1 MFHLDTLA
9 TLVAATLT
17 LLLGRKLVHS
27 VSFLKKYTIPEPVA
41 GGLLVALALLV
52 LKKSMGW
59 EVNFDM
65 SLRDPLM
72 LAFFATIGLNANI
85 ASLRAGGRVVGIF
98 LIVVVGLLVMQNA
111 IGIGMASLLGLDPL
125 MGLLAGSITLSGG
138 HGTGAAW
145 SKLFI
150 ERYGFTNATEVAM
163 ACATFGLVLG
173 GLIGGPVARY
183 LVKHSTTPNG
193 IPDDQE
199 VPTAFEKPDV
209 GRMITSLVLIET
221 IALIAICLT
230 VGKIVAQLLAGTAF
244 ELPTFVCVL
253 FVGVILSNGLSMMGF
268 YRVFERAVSVLG
280 NVSLSLFLAMALM
293 GLKLWELA
301 SLALPMLAI
310 LVARYLVKH
319 STTPNGIPDDQ
330 EVPTAFEK
338 PDVGRMITSLVLI
351 ETIAL
356 IAICLTVGKIVAQLL
371 AGTAFELPTF
381 VCVLFVGVIL
391 SNGLSMMGFYRVFE
405 RAVSVLG
412 NVSLSLFL
420 AMALMG
426 LKLWELASLAL
437 PMLAIL
443 VVQTIFMALYAI
455 FVTWRMMG
463 KNYDAA
469 VLAAGHCGFGLG
481 ATPTAIANMQAITE
495 RFGPSHMAFLVVP
508 MVGAFF
514 IDIVNA
520 LVIKLYLMLPIFAG

>member
-1 MFHLDTLA
+1 MIHLDTLS
-9 TLVAATLT
+9 TLVAATLV
-17 LLLGRKLVHS
+17 LLLGRKMVHS
-27 VSFLKKYTIPEPVA
+27 VPLLKKYTIPEPVA

-59 EVNFDM
+59 EIDFDM
-65 SLRDPLM
+65 SLKDPLM

-85 ASLRAGGRVVGIF
+85 ASLRNGGKVVGIF
-98 LIVVVGLLVMQNA
+98 LFVVVGLLIMQNA
-111 IGIGMASLLGLDPL
+111 IGIGMATLLGMDPL

-145 SKLFI
+145 SKLFT
-150 ERYGFTNATEVAM
+150 ERYGFQNATEVAM

-183 LVKHSTTPNG
+183 LVKHSSNPEGT
-193 IPDDQE
+193 PDDSE
-199 VPTAFEKPDV
+199 IPSAFEKPDV
-209 GRMITSLVLIET
+209 GRVITSLVLIET
-221 IALIAICLT
+221 IAMIAICLT
-230 VGKIVAQLLAGTAF
+230 VGKLMAQLIQGTAF

-253 FVGVILSNGLSMMGF
+253 FVGVILSNTMAMLGF

-280 NVSLSLFLAMALM
+280 NVCLSLFLAMALM
-293 GLKLWELA
+293 SLKLWELA

-310 LVARYLVKH
+310 L
-319 STTPNGIPDDQ
+319 T
-330 EVPTAFEK
+330 
-338 PDVGRMITSLVLI
+338 
-351 ETIAL
+351 
-356 IAICLTVGKIVAQLL
+356 
-371 AGTAFELPTF
+371 
-381 VCVLFVGVIL
+381 
-391 SNGLSMMGFYRVFE
+391 
-405 RAVSVLG
+405 
-412 NVSLSLFL
+412 
-420 AMALMG
+420 
-426 LKLWELASLAL
+426 
-437 PMLAIL
+437 
-443 VVQTIFMALYAI
+443 VQTVFMALYAI
-455 FVTWRMMG
+455 FVTYRLMG

-520 LVIKLYLMLPIFAG
+520 IVIKLYLMLPLFA